1 MQEFRAR
8 EEELALEPV
17 AGVGTAGFWIVRC
30 L

>member
-1 MQEFRAR
+1 MQELKTR

-17 AGVGTAGFWIVRC
+17 AGVGTAGFWTVRC